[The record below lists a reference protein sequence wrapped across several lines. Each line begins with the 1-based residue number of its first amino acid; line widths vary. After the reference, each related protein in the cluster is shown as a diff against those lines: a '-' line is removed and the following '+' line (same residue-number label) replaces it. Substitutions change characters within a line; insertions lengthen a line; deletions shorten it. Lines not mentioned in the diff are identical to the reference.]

1 MVVFQIDEVT
11 VYFPYDFIYPEQ
23 YAYIRALKQ
32 TLDAKG
38 HAVLEMPTGTG
49 KTVAL
54 LSLLT
59 SYQLAHPRLGKI
71 LYCTRTVPEMEKA
84 LLELKGVIDYRI
96 SEIQKERERSKA
108 RQQQATLHASS
119 PPGSCVASKD
129 TCSSSPASTPQN
141 CPSSVLPSG
150 NKDNNSDKA
159 QQCSQ
164 SNKKPRTA
172 EEIQEQGCSSQAP
185 ISEGPSHSPVDGK
198 KASDDGSGN
207 TLPYVTKETTSA
219 GYILGVGLSARRNM
233 CINPTVSQQP
243 DREKIDEGCRQLTAP
258 WVRQKFLTTYN
269 PPTAHGTS
277 RSPAGGGS
285 AGEGVEPPV
294 DDIENVQSSSCSS
307 GGCTAREALRRREA
321 LASNE
326 ESEPGLYSPSLCAW
340 YENFD
345 RYFAPQFFPAGVY
358 TIEELKIAAAHW
370 KHPIL
375 HRTLPFCPYFL
386 ARRLLHIAN
395 VVVLNYQYVLD
406 PKVSQAA
413 LLVPAPDGASASHTV
428 GGQTKMTYTNPYR
441 GGGNNQG
448 NLSSTE
454 ILYEGSVVVFDEAH
468 NIDNV
473 CIEALSVNINRS
485 VMEGALRN
493 LSQLAEK
500 IEEVK
505 KEDAQRLKEEYESL
519 IRGLKRREDNAD
531 SRGNSGASTTS
542 NDTLQGAQDK
552 QAKTS
557 SEKEANSGAEGTT
570 RNQNDKS
577 SEDTSGTTLRSSF
590 SAGSSSSS
598 ATQTNRQRP
607 QEAGGR
613 RAAEDGGTGSS
624 GRREGLLAAETL
636 DLLATP
642 LLPDD
647 ALMEQAVPGS
657 IRKAEHFVALMRRIV
672 AYLKSYIK
680 IYELKSEGPLSFLHM
695 FEKETQIDAS
705 LLKFFYDRLKSLF
718 NTLQITEVESYT
730 PLTLVADFCTLVAT
744 YCEGFILICDPYPEA
759 VGLYDPLLQLSCLDA
774 SLAMQP
780 VLKRFQS
787 LILTSGTIS
796 PLELYPKLL
805 NFVPVITES
814 FPMSLDR
821 NCICPLI
828 VSRGSDQVPLT
839 SKFEYRHDMNV
850 LRNYSNLLI
859 DLCKCVPDGL
869 VCFFTSYSYME
880 SVLSSW
886 YHSGVLAQVLDYK
899 LIFIETKDVVAT
911 TLALHNF
918 RRACECGRGAVFFSV
933 ARGKVAEGID
943 FDRHFGRCVV
953 LFGVPFQY
961 TLSRVLKARL
971 DFMREQYQIPDN
983 EFLTFDAM
991 RQAAQCV
998 GRVIRSKSDYGLM
1011 IFADARYS
1019 RADKRSKLPPWILK
1033 HLDLA
1038 HLALNTDTA
1047 ISVART
1053 FLKLMSQPPPAPCAS
1068 RLDARQLQQ
1077 HQQQCWDLVR
1087 RSLHL
1092 STTACLP
1099 VQPKNKA
1106 ADTTEVS
1113 ASSGS
1118 EAASSDTQ
1126 ETIKNEK

>member
-23 YAYIRALKQ
+23 YAYIRALKH

-96 SEIQKERERSKA
+96 EEIRKARETKA
-108 RQQQATLHASS
+108 RQEQS
-119 PPGSCVASKD
+119 PCGEK
-129 TCSSSPASTPQN
+129 
-141 CPSSVLPSG
+141 
-150 NKDNNSDKA
+150 
-159 QQCSQ
+159 
-164 SNKKPRTA
+164 
-172 EEIQEQGCSSQAP
+172 EQ
-185 ISEGPSHSPVDGK
+185 
-198 KASDDGSGN
+198 
-207 TLPYVTKETTSA
+207 TTSA
-219 GYILGVGLSARRNM
+219 SGDSLGRKRELGTPGAAPLQPISKTTESEDPPYIGKDMARDGYILGVGLSARRNM
-233 CINPTVSQQP
+233 CINPAVYNQP
-243 DREKIDEGCRQLTAP
+243 DRERIDEACRQLTAP
-258 WVRQKFLTTYN
+258 WVRQQHLTSYN
-269 PPTAHGTS
+269 PPSSFFSASSSHGDAPT
-277 RSPAGGGS
+277 G
-285 AGEGVEPPV
+285 
-294 DDIENVQSSSCSS
+294 DIENLGLLAERGARSC
-307 GGCTAREALRRREA
+307 GGSCGLERRGNGEGGEREDGEEGKEERERRRRREA
-321 LASNE
+321 LESNE
-326 ESEPGLYSPSLCAW
+326 EAEPGHYSPSLCAW
-340 YENFD
+340 YENLD

-358 TIEELKIAAAHW
+358 TIEELKIAAGNW
-370 KHPIL
+370 RHPLL
-375 HRTLPFCPYFL
+375 HRNLPFCPYFL

-395 VVVLNYQYVLD
+395 VVVLNYQYILD

-413 LLVPAPDGASASHTV
+413 LLTPLPDGMSSSHTT
-428 GGQTKMTYTNPYR
+428 GGQTRSTYSNPYQRR
-441 GGGNNQG
+441 GFGGV
-448 NLSSTE
+448 STPE
-454 ILYEGSVVVFDEAH
+454 EVQYEGSVVVFDEAH

-485 VMEGALRN
+485 VMEAALRN

-505 KEDAQRLKEEYESL
+505 KEDAERLREEYENL
-519 IRGLKRREDNAD
+519 VRGIKRRRATE
-531 SRGNSGASTTS
+531 
-542 NDTLQGAQDK
+542 
-552 QAKTS
+552 
-557 SEKEANSGAEGTT
+557 EE
-570 RNQNDKS
+570 
-577 SEDTSGTTLRSSF
+577 
-590 SAGSSSSS
+590 SASSSS
-598 ATQTNRQRP
+598 APSSPPSAASAATSSSSASEVERGKEGQETERTDGE
-607 QEAGGR
+607 EAGGGSACVR
-613 RAAEDGGTGSS
+613 PEDEGERIREKRKESRDP
-624 GRREGLLAAETL
+624 GRIVVANETL
-636 DLLATP
+636 DLLASP

-647 ALMEQAVPGS
+647 ALLEQAVPGS

-672 AYLKSYIK
+672 SYLKSYIK

-695 FEKETQIDAS
+695 FEKETHIDAS

-718 NTLQITEVESYT
+718 NTLQITEVESYA

-828 VSRGSDQVPLT
+828 VARGSDQIPLT

-859 DLCKCVPDGL
+859 DLCKHVPDGL

-918 RRACECGRGAVFFSV
+918 RRACECGRGAVFFSI

-971 DFMREQYQIPDN
+971 DFIREHYQIPDN

-998 GRVIRSKSDYGLM
+998 GRVIRSKNDYGLM

-1019 RADKRSKLPPWILK
+1019 RIDKRSKLPPWILK
-1033 HLDLA
+1033 HLDNA
-1038 HLALNTDTA
+1038 HLALNTETA

-1053 FLKLMSQPPPAPCAS
+1053 FLRHMSQPPPPPSAS

-1077 HQQQCWDLVR
+1077 PQQQQCWELVR
-1087 RSLHL
+1087 RTLHL
-1092 STTACLP
+1092 SANSCVP
-1099 VQPKNKA
+1099 AQPKEVGEGVPSGVKT
-1106 ADTTEVS
+1106 AD
-1113 ASSGS
+1113 
-1118 EAASSDTQ
+1118 
-1126 ETIKNEK
+1126 EKQKPPTGDGQ